1 MNQIGIILEQ
11 HEATG
16 MSVALCLS
24 EQIAC
29 AKQVQQRGIVC
40 FRKKKENPALAVQR
54 LFQASVKEYSRSVR
68 TTMVKYD

>member
-11 HEATG
+11 HEFTG

-40 FRKKKENPALAVQR
+40 FKKKKKKNPALAV
-54 LFQASVKEYSRSVR
+54 
-68 TTMVKYD
+68 